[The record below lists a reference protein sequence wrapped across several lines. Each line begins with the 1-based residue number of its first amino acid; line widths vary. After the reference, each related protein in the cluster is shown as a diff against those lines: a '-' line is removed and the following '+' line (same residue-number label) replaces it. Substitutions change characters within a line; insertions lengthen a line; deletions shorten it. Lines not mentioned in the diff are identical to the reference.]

1 MGASGTGA
9 IRDVDVRDV
18 ILRDRFVRD
27 GFVRDGDVR
36 GGTGS
41 SGRGAC
47 VSPRDRKCATPPR
60 DWDGGGQR
68 ALPGAWEQ
76 RAVPLLGMNGGEKKF
91 ATKKFC

>member
-1 MGASGTGA
+1 MHQ
-9 IRDVDVRDV
+9 
-18 ILRDRFVRD
+18 
-27 GFVRDGDVR
+27 
-36 GGTGS
+36 
-41 SGRGAC
+41 SGRGARKGRPHGDGGSA
-47 VSPRDRKCATPPR
+47 VPPPKGGEKLVRDRDRKCAAPPR